1 MLEST
6 YIPNYI
12 KTVVNP
18 VLSSAT
24 LISQILSDFGA
35 GETIAA
41 PVRKVAQ
48 YSRDLLRFT
57 RPLSYLEG
65 CVGTPSA
72 DSAGQTII
80 TVDGNPVII
89 DSSTIEEGAIVEGLL
104 SALIAIAADPVSE
117 FIKGHGKIL
126 AAGIKDYN
134 GKVYGAAIQ
143 IDGRILLDY
152 MSSFLQSY
160 TAKLVKEDEFSVN
173 KERARFL
180 SNVLLPT
187 INLATTIYNGSLD
200 FRTIAMAA
208 TSAYSVA
215 NAIRSTYARLPLLKK
230 IEEFKN
236 TVLTS
241 KNEEKIVELSDFINK
256 KMKIDIDK
264 IIKDIKGAEDR
275 IAKTNILKTR
285 IEANLSRCEEGSEE
299 YKKQQECLQQCSSI
313 IDKCQEILDNL
324 HKLKTIVGDKTFD
337 ALKNIVEVRKLKEQ
351 GKVNYLPEG
360 GRYPI
365 EMALLSGNIDAVK
378 YLIANGAN
386 LELESTIVEGIQLK
400 NLCEVIEKV
409 ETKLNEASEEE
420 KQSKLVSV
428 IAQYANTENGQIVKE
443 YLGKKFP
450 GSVAEINKEFED
462 LEKLEK
468 RIAVWEK
475 IDAKSHVDGNKTL
488 MEIAIDSKRLDQ
500 VEYLL
505 IKDSRLNDE
514 EKKDLYY
521 DPKNSQVKILQ
532 KALKFCRDQ
541 DFKKKLDELEASYAP
556 ARKRFFFF

>member
-1 MLEST
+1 M
-6 YIPNYI
+6 
-12 KTVVNP
+12 
-18 VLSSAT
+18 
-24 LISQILSDFGA
+24 
-35 GETIAA
+35 
-41 PVRKVAQ
+41 
-48 YSRDLLRFT
+48 
-57 RPLSYLEG
+57 EG

-104 SALIAIAADPVSE
+104 SASITIAADPVSE

-160 TAKLVKEDEFSVN
+160 TAKLVKEDEFNVN

-187 INLATTIYNGSLD
+187 INLAITIYNGSLD
-200 FRTIAMAA
+200 FRTIAMAV

-236 TVLTS
+236 EVLAS
-241 KNEEKIVELSDFINK
+241 KNEEKIAELVGFIND
-256 KMKIDIDK
+256 KMGINIDK
-264 IIKDIKGAEDR
+264 IMEDTKRAENR
-275 IAKTNILKTR
+275 IAAMNILKTR
-285 IEANLSRCEEGSEE
+285 IEANLGRFEEGSEE
-299 YKKQQECLQQCSSI
+299 HQKQQENLRQCLSAI
-313 IDKCQEILDNL
+313 NLCQEILDNL
-324 HKLKTIVGDKTFD
+324 HKLKTIIGDKTFD
-337 ALKNIVEVRKLKEQ
+337 VLKNIVEVRKLKEQ

-450 GSVAEINKEFED
+450 GSVAEINREFED
-462 LEKLEK
+462 LERLER
-468 RIAVWEK
+468 RIAVWGK
-475 IDAKSHVDGNKTL
+475 IDAKSHMDGNKTL

-532 KALKFCRDQ
+532 KASKFCRDQ
-541 DFKKKLDELEASYAP
+541 DFKEKLDELEASYAP